1 MPDGEPTSPDSTPE
15 RCPVCG
21 EGTLTDITFD
31 EATGSSE
38 PVQTADSRQ
47 VSNFSCGHR
56 VQGTSLA
63 TADEDHMDVE
73 RRRSDETVDP
83 PVSEP

>member
-1 MPDGEPTSPDSTPE
+1 MPDGDPTRAHTSPE

-21 EGTLTDITFD
+21 VGTLTDITFD
-31 EATGSSE
+31 EVSDSSE

-47 VSNFSCGHR
+47 VSTYSCGHR
-56 VQGTSLA
+56 ERGTSLA
-63 TADEDHMDVE
+63 TADEDRLDVE
-73 RRRSDETVDP
+73 RRGSDETVDP